1 MVMRKRIKKRL
12 VARATPTYVIQL
24 QKEPKSPF
32 VKIFGEWKPIKNS
45 EIPKYKGF
53 QIEWR

>member
-1 MVMRKRIKKRL
+1 MRKRIKKRL